1 MSPHLP
7 RQGSLGQHTILC
19 VVKPDHISSSYYLI
33 KTNESLSSIVS
44 AGRGYGCHVE
54 TSRLTSGFLGES
66 QTFIF
71 GSEVVFCLFVYF
83 LFICLLCGG
92 EKGKQILDREMI
104 QLVAV

>member
-7 RQGSLGQHTILC
+7 RQGSLRQHTILC

-71 GSEVVFCLFVYF
+71 GSEVGF
-83 LFICLLCGG
+83 LFICLLFVYLFTVWGG
-92 EKGKQILDREMI
+92 KRQTNS
-104 QLVAV
+104 

>member
-44 AGRGYGCHVE
+44 AGRGYGCHVG

-71 GSEVVFCLFVYF
+71 GSEVGFLFVYF

-92 EKGKQILDREMI
+92 KRANKFLIEK
-104 QLVAV
+104 